1 MPENLKIKIREE
13 KQSAMKLFSNVSRV
27 PQATFNLEPVNKTGY
42 ASDSD
47 RILLRRKR
55 VSKKRK
61 ALYFGSKVFRS

>member
-27 PQATFNLEPVNKTGY
+27 TQATFNLEPVNKTGF

-47 RILLRRKR
+47 RILPRR